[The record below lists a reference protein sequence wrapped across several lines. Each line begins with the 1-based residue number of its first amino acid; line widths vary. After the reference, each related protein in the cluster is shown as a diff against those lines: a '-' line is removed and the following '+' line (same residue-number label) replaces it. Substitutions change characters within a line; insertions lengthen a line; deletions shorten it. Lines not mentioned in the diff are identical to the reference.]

1 MIRPRSHIGTPEPP
15 ADRRRLRGV
24 GVLLA
29 HHVGVDVGARY
40 RSTDPAR
47 VLSDARAVAA
57 FGISS
62 RRPWEYSYLIGLDG
76 SIFEQAG
83 EFMAAHVL
91 DFNPHSAAVAFLNAN
106 DVQVNAAQIAAWWEV
121 REHMVDVGTLTP
133 GHLAAP
139 HYRYRT
145 TACPG
150 IRAEPPGKAWQ
161 SPTGQGRL
169 GNLIPALTI
178 PPTTRP
184 PNPVPVPIPTE
195 DIMRAIYF
203 PGDKIKHLTD
213 INFAAFESG
222 IVRHGSGPD
231 LAAWPHAPRI
241 PIEGVDHFNQLARA
255 ANHMSGAG
263 IVLL

>member
-1 MIRPRSHIGTPEPP
+1 MIHPRSHIGTPEPP

-29 HHVGVDVGARY
+29 HHVGVEVGARY

-62 RRPWEYSYLIGLDG
+62 RRPWEYSFLIGLDG

-83 EFMAAHVL
+83 EVMAAHVL
-91 DFNPHSAAVAFLNAN
+91 DFNDRSAAVAFLNAN
-106 DVQVNAAQIAAWWEV
+106 DVQVNADQIAAWWEV
-121 REHMVDVGTLTP
+121 REHMVDVGTLTA
-133 GHLAAP
+133 GHVAAP

-169 GNLIPALTI
+169 GNLIPALMI
-178 PPTTRP
+178 PPTPTEPEGFPMLLRYIASP
-184 PNPVPVPIPTE
+184 PTGAGPNSPWLLRWDGTWSYLTSPDYGILHAAGIPTE
-195 DIMRAIYF
+195 PLNLEQY
-203 PGDKIKHLTD
+203 P
-213 INFAAFESG
+213 
-222 IVRHGSGPD
+222 
-231 LAAWPHAPRI
+231 W
-241 PIEGVDHFNQLARA
+241 ARK
-255 ANHMSGAG
+255 SAG
-263 IVLL
+263 LG

>member
-1 MIRPRSHIGTPEPP
+1 MIHPRSTIGTPTPP
-15 ADRRRLRGV
+15 ADRRRLARV

-29 HHVGVDVGARY
+29 HHVGVDVGHRY
-40 RSTDPAR
+40 RSSDPQQ

-91 DFNPHSAAVAFLNAN
+91 GFNDRSAAVAFLNAN
-106 DVQVNAAQIAAWWEV
+106 DVQVNAAQIASWWEV
-121 REHMVDVGTLTP
+121 RSHMVDVGTLSA
-133 GHLAAP
+133 GHVAAP

-150 IRAEPPGKAWQ
+150 IRAEPPGKPWQ

-169 GNLIPALTI
+169 GSLIPALTI
-178 PPTTRP
+178 PPTPATP
-184 PNPVPVPIPTE
+184 IEVPAPTPTE
-195 DIMRAIYF
+195 DIMRAFYF
-203 PGDKIKHLTD
+203 PGDEIKHLTD
-213 INFAAFESG
+213 VNFAAFESG

-231 LAAWPHAPRI
+231 TVAWPNVPRI
-241 PIEGVDHFNQLARA
+241 PIRGTEHFNQLARA